1 MRKFRKRKVTKDV
14 LKKMK
19 ELREKGLSYDRISK
33 VLNLHSSTINYHL
46 NETTKENIKKRNRER
61 NRKNPEE
68 YKKYHREYQRNKY
81 QYDLDFR
88 EKQKKR
94 SREYQKKKRKNEI

>member
-14 LKKMK
+14 LKEMK
-19 ELREKGLSYDRISK
+19 KLREKGLSYDRISK

-46 NETTKENIKKRNRER
+46 NEKTKEKIKERNRER
-61 NRKNPEE
+61 NKQNPVK
-68 YKKYHREYQRNKY
+68 YNKYHREYQKHKY
-81 QYDLDFR
+81 RYDLDFR

-94 SREYQKKKRKNEI
+94 SREYQKKKRKNE